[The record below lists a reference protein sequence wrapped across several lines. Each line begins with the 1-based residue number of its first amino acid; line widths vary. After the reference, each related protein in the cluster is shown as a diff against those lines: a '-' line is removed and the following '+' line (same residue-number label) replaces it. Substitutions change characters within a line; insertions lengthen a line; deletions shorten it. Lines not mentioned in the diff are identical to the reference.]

1 MIGSQT
7 HGSGRV
13 MRPWIEGTAL
23 PSLGLGGFAFF
34 VASVIVL
41 DQLQAGSDP
50 VATPISLYVLGAY
63 GYVMTAAFLALG
75 LATLAVAVS
84 LVGYDQAAR
93 AADGETPGEP
103 ADSADESTS
112 DSQRRVL
119 VAGGLVIL
127 AGILITVRAAGSPF
141 VVAFFMPTTVAT
153 VGILV
158 RPRSWLI
165 VTPTL
170 IGLTVLV
177 ALFGAGEVVGLAEP
191 VSLTFASTVLLLTG
205 LVAVLSPW
213 VRSLAAPRLGQRRG
227 GGGLLAM
234 AGICLILVALFPTDP
249 IAAPGGGSVNGMLHV
264 ILSYE
269 AVLAIAAAMLVVGI
283 SPQRGM
289 WRRVARPVS
298 RGLAVA
304 GSFLLVVGFA
314 LLGSPVSGLAER
326 LSILVDVGWL
336 VLLAVLLRAAARRV
350 SVAPI
355 SSDLRRRRA
364 K

>member
-7 HGSGRV
+7 HGIGRV
-13 MRPWIEGTAL
+13 MRSSIEGTAL
-23 PSLGLGGFAFF
+23 PSVGLGGFAFF
-34 VASVIVL
+34 VASVIIL
-41 DQLQAGSDP
+41 DLLQTGSDP

-93 AADGETPGEP
+93 AADGETPGEL
-103 ADSADESTS
+103 AGSADESTS

-127 AGILITVRAAGSPF
+127 AGILITVRAEGAPF

-153 VGILV
+153 VGLLV
-158 RPRSWLI
+158 RPRSGLI

-177 ALFGAGEVVGLAEP
+177 ALFGAGELVGLAEP

-205 LVAVLSPW
+205 LVAILSPW
-213 VRSLAAPRLGQRRG
+213 VRSLSAGPSRGRGRG
-227 GGGLLAM
+227 GGALLAM
-234 AGICLILVALFPTDP
+234 AGICLVLVALFPTDP
-249 IAAPGGGSVNGMLHV
+249 IAEPGGGTLNGMLHV
-264 ILSYE
+264 ILSFE
-269 AVLAIAAAMLVVGI
+269 AVLAISAAMLVVGI

-289 WRRVARPVS
+289 WGRAARRVS
-298 RGLAVA
+298 IGLAVA

-326 LSILVDVGWL
+326 ISILVDVGWL
-336 VLLAVLLRAAARRV
+336 TLLALILRGAARG
-350 SVAPI
+350 SVHPTRIA
-355 SSDLRRRRA
+355 
-364 K
+364 